1 MNTIDTNNPKKII
14 GIQFSIL
21 SPEEIR
27 KASVVEITS
36 RDTYINNKPVIN
48 GVFDPRLGTI
58 DPGIICPTDGHNF
71 INTPGYF
78 GHIELAK
85 PVFYIQ
91 YLINILKILKCVC
104 IKCSK
109 LLIDKEKYNYLL
121 NYPNDKRW
129 AMAYQL
135 CNKIKRCGE
144 DTNCGCGCKQPSKIK
159 KEGLATIM
167 AEWEKIDGVE
177 DDDKS
182 KLNMRLLPEII
193 LKIFKRISDEDVN
206 FMGFSPI
213 WSRPEWMICQAMAIP
228 PPAIRPSIKHDSQQ
242 RSEDDL
248 THIITNIIKANNTLR
263 EKVIQNSNSTI
274 IDDWSTVLQ
283 YYVATLIDNKIP
295 GVASV
300 AQRSGRPLK
309 SLKERLN
316 GKSGRVRGNLM
327 GKRVDFSARSVITP
341 DPNLSIREL
350 GIPLKIAKNL
360 TKPVVVNDLNKR
372 FLMKLI
378 NNGPDV
384 YPGAKIYEKKNGES
398 ISLRYVD
405 KDSIVLEND
414 DKVHRH
420 IMNGDA
426 VLFNRQPTLHKM
438 SMMCHIA
445 HVMPVGDTFRMN
457 VGVTKPYN
465 ADFDGD
471 EMNLHMPQDEEAE
484 CELLNLAATTHQI
497 ISPTN
502 NKSIIGIFQDSLL
515 GSYQFTRKGIQFD
528 NRIAMNLLM
537 HYKNIDF
544 TTINFHNPKIT
555 NFEILSQILPAIS
568 LKYKTKRFKDEENI
582 SDSNNVL
589 EIKNGKYIRGQIE
602 KGIFGDSSR
611 GLIQRIFNDY
621 NHMES
626 SNFIDN
632 IQNIVTEYMKMS
644 GYSVGISDLIANTE
658 TNNRISEA
666 ITAKKIEVR
675 NLIDET
681 HLGIFENKSGKTNV
695 DEFEQR
701 VNNILN
707 KASLEAGK
715 IGRENLDQ
723 DNRFVIMVNAGSKGS
738 DLNISQMIS
747 CLGQQNVDGKRIP
760 YGFDNRTLPHFT
772 KYDDSPGARGFVE
785 SCFIG
790 GLKPEEL
797 FFHAMGGRVGLI
809 DTAVK
814 SVTWDTPIIFIEN
827 GDLIY
832 SEIGKWIDL
841 KLDAEENKTL
851 IENHSDRNLELMN
864 TQNIYIPTTNED
876 GVVSWGEVTAITRH
890 DPGEKLYQ
898 IKTSGG
904 KEVIVT
910 ENKSLLIWNHESN
923 KLCETYSA
931 DIKIGDYVPA
941 TQKLCDPPIETIK
954 YYISMEKY
962 FPKDKYIYGNDFNK
976 AKLSMEKN
984 MLGRNQIPR
993 NWWDLNNNKEF
1004 ILPYTKK
1011 ASLQR
1016 CIVRSNIDNIKDGYI
1031 YPYDAQRSDTCIP
1044 EKFMLNN
1051 KNGIFIGLYLSE
1063 GHVNDSCISITN
1075 NNTNIIDFVKAWFE
1089 GFNIHYKVY
1098 CTKNKIGTST
1108 TITGNSIIMSTFLK
1122 NICGVG
1128 SANKFVPNDAFISS
1142 TDFIKGLL
1150 NGYFSGDG
1158 YISKNSV
1165 EASSASKRLIEGI
1178 NMLCSRLGIF
1188 GKVFTTILKSNN
1200 LNTQNI
1206 LPANRISIR
1215 AQWGKLFAQN
1225 IDLIEEEKNEK
1236 LQNIVWSDNH
1246 RNFKSYNDIVL
1257 DKIIEINILG
1267 VEKYPKMYDLT
1278 VPSTLNFGLANGLQ
1292 VRDTSV
1298 TGYIQRRLVKGLED
1312 LMVTYDLSVRNN
1324 KNKIIQFTYGDDC
1337 FDPVK
1342 VETQQI
1348 PFVFMTLEEVY
1359 AHFQMPDDAKKNNVY
1374 STLYSKPT
1382 YSRYRRQ
1389 KAETALKC
1397 KSYIDNMLSVRDKI
1411 VENVLKKVE
1420 IKNVNVPVAF
1430 THLINNIKGTQEYNV
1445 VIDITPLEVFGI
1457 IEETYK
1463 QLNTMYYIKENA
1475 LFKALYYYYL
1485 SPKELLMTHKLCKNS
1500 IELLMVYI
1508 VRAYKQAIINP
1519 GEMVGIIAAQSIG
1532 EPTTQLTLNS
1542 VTYDTDIIVRNRAG
1556 IIKKIQMGEFIEQKI
1571 LISLKTE
1578 YYEDKDTMYAEINDD
1593 EFYEIPSATEDGEI
1607 TWNTIEAVTR
1617 HPVVNEDGTNTL
1629 LKVTTEHGRDVTA
1642 TKAKSFLQLR
1652 EGKIVEVNGKDL
1664 KVGDYL
1670 PVSRK
1675 PIDFTE
1681 VLTLNLKEI
1690 FLPTEYLYTS
1700 EIDKAKSVLHE
1711 YHWWSKHNGKTFTV
1725 PYARGDTLVEKVN
1738 PKCRKGCKTTWEFEP
1753 GCVYPFPHTGIAKS
1767 TIPEEIQLD
1776 YDFGYLMGAYCAE
1789 GCITKTQISIANIEP
1804 GYFDPIERLCRKYN
1818 ITTKIY
1824 RHKNKG
1830 KEGWTSQ
1837 DIRIYSVMMTRIVE
1851 KFGGK
1856 LSHGKFVHDRIIF
1869 SNQDCL
1875 KGFLDAYIAGDGCIC
1890 KQKKTI
1896 SIGSVSKDLIWDV
1909 HQILNI
1915 LGIYSL
1921 VRIPKKRDTPVVFP
1935 TYTTPVENIKQ
1946 GYILNIENMQA
1957 HKLASILNMKIQR
1970 KQDLLHHILSHI
1982 YKYEY
1987 CRNDLIVPNIINDV
2001 LIMEE
2006 RNGRYKNIY
2015 FDKIK
2020 SIEEVPNPTKYVYD
2034 LTVELTRNFNTY
2046 NGVANSDTFHFAGV
2060 ASKSNVTR
2068 GVPRIEEILSLSEN
2082 PKAPSCTVYFPKHI
2096 EKDSEQVKSYI
2107 NKIEYTKLRDV
2118 VDSME
2123 ICFDPDELNTL
2134 NNEDEILFE
2143 QYREFEQLLDECG
2156 SEQLSKKDKS
2166 KWIIRITLNVENML
2180 DKNITMDDIHFAINN
2195 AYKHEVSCVYS
2206 DYNSDKLIFR
2216 IRLNNIVQ
2224 NKKKIVVNPLDQ
2236 SDEIYLLT
2244 NFQDDLLDN
2253 LILYGVKKISKVL
2266 LRKVPNNLVEVEGV
2280 YQRQESWVLDTVG
2293 TNLMRILA
2301 LDFVDKT
2308 RTITNDIIEI
2318 HRILGV
2324 EAARQAIKNEFSEVI
2339 EFDGTYINDHH
2350 MSMLADRM
2358 CCNDKMVSI
2367 FRHGINNDD
2376 VGPIA
2381 KASFE
2386 ETPEIFL
2393 KAARHAE
2400 LDLMKGVSANVM
2412 CGQEGYF
2419 GTSSFQVMLDLE
2431 NMSELTAESEY
2442 VHKDDIHQSNIDIDK
2457 EFRDL
2462 EDTSEFCSAANLA
2475 ISTNIE
2481 NIQAID
2487 MGDDDDYDVGF

>member
-1 MNTIDTNNPKKII
+1 MNTTDTNNPKKII

-91 YLINILKILKCVC
+91 YLINVLKILKCVC

-129 AMAYQL
+129 TMAYHL
-135 CNKIKRCGE
+135 CSKINRCGE
-144 DTNCGCGCKQPSKIK
+144 DTNSGCGCKQPSKIK
-159 KEGLATIM
+159 KEGLATII
-167 AEWEKIDGVE
+167 AEWSKIDGVE

-182 KLNMRLLPEII
+182 KLNIKLLPEII

-263 EKVIQNSNSTI
+263 EKVIQNSNSVI

-316 GKSGRVRGNLM
+316 GKGGRVRGNLM

-360 TKPVVVNDLNKR
+360 TKPVVVNDLNKK

-378 NNGPDV
+378 NNGPDI

-420 IMNGDA
+420 IMDGDP

-438 SMMCHIA
+438 SMMCHVARI
-445 HVMPVGDTFRMN
+445 MSQGDTFRMN
-457 VGVTKPYN
+457 VGDTKPYN

-484 CELLNLAATTHQI
+484 CELINLAAVPYQI
-497 ISPTN
+497 ISPAN

-515 GSYQFTRKGIQFD
+515 GSYQFTRKGIRFD
-528 NRIAMNLLM
+528 NRTAMNLLM
-537 HYKNIDF
+537 HYKNIDL
-544 TTINFHNPKIT
+544 TTINFHSPEIS

-568 LKYKTKRFKDEENI
+568 LKYKSKRFTDDENI

-589 EIKNGKYIRGQIE
+589 EIKNGKYVRGQIE
-602 KGIFGDSSR
+602 KGIFGDTSR

-626 SNFIDN
+626 SHFIDN
-632 IQNIVTEYMKMS
+632 LQNIITEYMKLS

-666 ITAKKIEVR
+666 ISAKKIEVR

-681 HLGIFENKSGKTNV
+681 HLGIFENKSGKPNIE
-695 DEFEQR
+695 EFEQR

-760 YGFDNRTLPHFT
+760 YGFENRTLPHFT

-790 GLKPEEL
+790 GLNPAEL

-814 SVTWDTPIIFIEN
+814 
-827 GDLIY
+827 
-832 SEIGKWIDL
+832 
-841 KLDAEENKTL
+841 
-851 IENHSDRNLELMN
+851 
-864 TQNIYIPTTNED
+864 
-876 GVVSWGEVTAITRH
+876 
-890 DPGEKLYQ
+890 
-898 IKTSGG
+898 
-904 KEVIVT
+904 
-910 ENKSLLIWNHESN
+910 
-923 KLCETYSA
+923 
-931 DIKIGDYVPA
+931 
-941 TQKLCDPPIETIK
+941 
-954 YYISMEKY
+954 
-962 FPKDKYIYGNDFNK
+962 
-976 AKLSMEKN
+976 
-984 MLGRNQIPR
+984 
-993 NWWDLNNNKEF
+993 
-1004 ILPYTKK
+1004 
-1011 ASLQR
+1011 
-1016 CIVRSNIDNIKDGYI
+1016 
-1031 YPYDAQRSDTCIP
+1031 
-1044 EKFMLNN
+1044 
-1051 KNGIFIGLYLSE
+1051 
-1063 GHVNDSCISITN
+1063 
-1075 NNTNIIDFVKAWFE
+1075 
-1089 GFNIHYKVY
+1089 
-1098 CTKNKIGTST
+1098 
-1108 TITGNSIIMSTFLK
+1108 
-1122 NICGVG
+1122 
-1128 SANKFVPNDAFISS
+1128 
-1142 TDFIKGLL
+1142 
-1150 NGYFSGDG
+1150 
-1158 YISKNSV
+1158 
-1165 EASSASKRLIEGI
+1165 
-1178 NMLCSRLGIF
+1178 
-1188 GKVFTTILKSNN
+1188 
-1200 LNTQNI
+1200 
-1206 LPANRISIR
+1206 
-1215 AQWGKLFAQN
+1215 
-1225 IDLIEEEKNEK
+1225 
-1236 LQNIVWSDNH
+1236 
-1246 RNFKSYNDIVL
+1246 
-1257 DKIIEINILG
+1257 
-1267 VEKYPKMYDLT
+1267 
-1278 VPSTLNFGLANGLQ
+1278 
-1292 VRDTSV
+1292 TSV

-1324 KNKIIQFTYGDDC
+1324 KNKIIQFSYGDDC

-1348 PFVFMTLEEVY
+1348 PFVFMTLEEIY

-1397 KSYIDNMLSVRDKI
+1397 KSYIDNMLSVRDRI
-1411 VENVLKKVE
+1411 VKNVLKKVE

-1463 QLNTMYYIKENA
+1463 QLNTMYYIKENE

-1508 VRAYKQAIINP
+1508 QRAYKQAIVNP

-1556 IIKKIQMGEFIEQKI
+1556 IIKKIQIGEFIEQKI

-1652 EGKIVEVNGKDL
+1652 EGKIVGIDGKDL

-1725 PYARGDTLVEKVN
+1725 PYARSDTLVEKVN

-1789 GCITKTQISIANIEP
+1789 GCVTKTQISIANIEP

-1824 RHKNKG
+1824 RHENKG

-1875 KGFLDAYIAGDGCIC
+1875 KGFLDAYIAGDGCID
-1890 KQKKTI
+1890 KRNK
-1896 SIGSVSKDLIWDV
+1896 SIHVGSVSKDLIWDV

-1946 GYILNIENMQA
+1946 GYILNIENWQA

-1970 KQDLLHHILSHI
+1970 KQDLLQHILTH
-1982 YKYEY
+1982 KYNLEY
-1987 CRNDLIVPNIINDV
+1987 CRNDLTVPNIINGE
-2001 LIMEE
+2001 LIMEQ
-2006 RNGRYKNIY
+2006 RNGRYQNIY

-2020 SIEEVPNPTKYVYD
+2020 SIEEVSNPTKYVYD
-2034 LTVELTRNFNTY
+2034 LTVETTRNFNIY
-2046 NGVANSDTFHFAGV
+2046 NGVCGQDTFHFAGV

-2096 EKDSEQVKSYI
+2096 EKDSEQVKNYI

-2134 NNEDEILFE
+2134 NKEDEILFE
-2143 QYREFEQLLDECG
+2143 QYREFEQMLDECG
-2156 SEQLSKKDKS
+2156 SEQLSKKEKS
-2166 KWIIRITLNVENML
+2166 KWVIRITLNIENML

-2206 DYNSDKLIFR
+2206 DYNENKLIFR
-2216 IRLNNIVQ
+2216 IRLNNILQ

-2236 SDEIYLLT
+2236 SDEIYILT
-2244 NFQDDLLDN
+2244 NFQEDLLDN

-2280 YQRQESWVLDTVG
+2280 YQRQETWVLDTVG
-2293 TNLMRILA
+2293 TNLMSILA

-2350 MSMLADRM
+2350 MSMLVDRM

-2376 VGPIA
+2376 IGPIA

-2431 NMSELTAESEY
+2431 KMSELTAESEY